1 MMSGS
6 QMVVTDLQK
15 RHIQYFAPAQ
25 AVAEDVWV
33 FAAFANVFALET
45 ADSVVLVD
53 TGLVATGKQL
63 LPVLRKWCDKPVS
76 TIILTHG
83 HADHIGGLKNM
94 PLGDEV
100 MVIGQENIVKR
111 IERYEMTQGWNAK
124 INQIQFGLAEAIFA
138 RSWIRPTHTF
148 HEQQTLQVG
157 DTTLE
162 LYAAKGET
170 DDMCYAWVPEKRYL
184 FCGDL
189 FEWTMPNAG
198 NPQKVQRYPLEWAE
212 ALEKM
217 AALKPAWLFPGHGF
231 VLQGEEIIQTL
242 LTDVAAFMRDLV
254 EKVVARMNEGQ
265 MPYEIYHAVEPDPV
279 LAAKPYLK
287 AFYDHPKFVVR
298 NILRQYGGWWSG
310 NADELLPASP
320 EAQAKEVADLAG
332 GVEAIVV
339 RGRRKLGANELNIA
353 AHLAEWAVRA
363 EPTNNAAQELKR
375 DVYQTRMKAE
385 KSLMARGIFRHSA
398 NQAREALGEKPLRA
412 NMALSFG

>member
-1 MMSGS
+1 MSNS

-45 ADSVVLVD
+45 ADSLVLVD
-53 TGLVATGKQL
+53 TGLVATGRQL
-63 LPVLRKWCDKPVS
+63 VPMLQKWSDKPIS

-94 PLGDEV
+94 SFDDEV
-100 MVIGQENIVKR
+100 MVIGQDNILKR

-124 INQIQFGLAEAIFA
+124 INQIQFGLAEPVFA
-138 RSWIRPTHTF
+138 RTWIGPTHTF
-148 HEQQTLQVG
+148 HEQETLQVG

-170 DDMCYAWVPEKRYL
+170 DDMCYTWVPEKRYL

-212 ALEKM
+212 ALENM

-310 NADELLPASP
+310 QADELLPASP
-320 EAQAKEVADLAG
+320 AEQAKEVAELAG
-332 GVEAIVV
+332 GVEAIVA
-339 RGRRKLGANELNIA
+339 RGRSKLANNELKLA
-353 AHLAEWAVRA
+353 AHLAEWATRA
-363 EPTNNAAQELKR
+363 EPSNQMAQEFKR
-375 DVYQTRMKAE
+375 DVYERRMKAE

-412 NMALSFG
+412 NMKLSFG